1 MKKKSL
7 FYIVLAAVM
16 ILVSSCGQEEYTKR
30 DGEFYDTFDTHII
43 FSAYTKSEDEFKNY
57 FKIVKDDFTRL
68 HKLYDLYNDYE
79 GVNNIKTI
87 NDQAGIAPVEVDQE
101 IIDLIKFSKE
111 EAEKYSNKTNI
122 AMGPVLKLWH
132 ETRTEGIKEPEKAVL
147 PSMEALEEA
156 KKHTDLSKVIIDED
170 KKTVYL
176 EEKEMSLDLGATAKG
191 YATQIVVDHLK
202 KEGVDSAIISAG
214 GNVEAIGKPLDSDR
228 EKWGIGLQNP
238 IAVEDETAEKLF
250 DVVFANNKAVVTSGD
265 YQRYY
270 TVDGQRYH
278 HIIDPDTLMPG
289 DYYRAVT
296 VVADDS
302 GTADFMS
309 TTLFLL
315 PMEEGKALAEKAGI
329 DVLWY
334 LKDNSTVSTPGM
346 DQMLKNKG
354 ARATDND

>member
-7 FYIVLAAVM
+7 FYIILILGM
-16 ILVSSCGQEEYTKR
+16 IFVSSCNNGEYTKY

-43 FSAYTKSEDEFKNY
+43 FSAYTKTEDEFNKY
-57 FKIVKDDFTRL
+57 FRVVKEDYNRL
-68 HKLYDLYNDYE
+68 HKLYDIYNDYE

-87 NDQAGIAPVEVDQE
+87 NDQAGIAPVTVDQE
-101 IIDLIKFSKE
+101 IIDLLLFSKE
-111 EAEKYSNKTNI
+111 EAEKYSDKTNI
-122 AMGPVLKLWH
+122 AMGPVLNLWH
-132 ETRTEGIKEPEKAVL
+132 NARTEGLNNPETAAL

-156 KKHTDLSKVIIDED
+156 KTHTDLSKVIIDDQEN
-170 KKTVYL
+170 TVFL
-176 EEKEMSLDLGATAKG
+176 EEKEMALDIGATAKG

-202 KEGVDSAIISAG
+202 EMDIESAIISAG
-214 GNVEAIGKPLDSDR
+214 GNVESIGKPLDNDR

-238 IAVEDETAEKLF
+238 IAVEDQTAEKLF
-250 DVVFANNKAVVTSGD
+250 DVVFANDKAVVTSGD

-270 TVDGQRYH
+270 TVGDQRYH
-278 HIIDPDTLMPG
+278 HIIDPDTMMPA

-309 TTLFLL
+309 TTLFIL
-315 PMEEGKALAEKAGI
+315 PLEEGKALAEKSGV

-334 LKDNSTVSTPGM
+334 MKDNSTVSTPGM

-354 ARATDND
+354 ATAE